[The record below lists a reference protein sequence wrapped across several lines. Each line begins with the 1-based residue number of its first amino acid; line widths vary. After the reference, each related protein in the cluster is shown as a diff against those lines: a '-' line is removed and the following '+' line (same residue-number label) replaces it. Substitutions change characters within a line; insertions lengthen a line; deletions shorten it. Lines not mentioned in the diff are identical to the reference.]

1 MFNEGISKAG
11 DILDIG
17 TELEIIT
24 KRGAFFAYGDT
35 KLGQGR
41 ENAKEFLKQNKSIAD
56 QVEKEIRKHA
66 AEAAG
71 KTRLGGSGTEVE
83 VESDKSEDDE

>member
-41 ENAKEFLKQNKSIAD
+41 ENAKEFLKQHRPMAE

-66 AEAAG
+66 EETTG
-71 KTRLGGSGTEVE
+71 MTRLGKSGTVVE
-83 VESDKSEDDE
+83 VESDKSEDEE